1 MSTKKITDTEGLI
14 VNTKVLASILDVSDR
29 RVRQLAEEGVIDKVK
44 TGTYELV
51 PTIRKYILYLKIKN
65 DNSADEMTNE
75 NTYMAEKTLHEKAKR
90 QIAELE
96 LAQMQGKLHD
106 SRDVEREMTKML
118 AAFRA
123 RILSIPSKLAPRMI
137 AQNEISVIEDAL
149 QNEVY
154 SALQELADYDP
165 ELFKNDKYVGELD
178 DEEEESTI

>member
-29 RVRQLAEEGVIDKVK
+29 RVRQLVEEGVVDKVK

-65 DNSADEMTNE
+65 DNSADETTNE
-75 NTYMAEKTLHEKAKR
+75 NTYMTEKTLHEKAKR
-90 QIAELE
+90 QISELE

-106 SRDVEREMTKML
+106 SQDVEREMTKML

-123 RILSIPSKLAPRMI
+123 RMLSIPSKLAPRMI
-137 AQNEISVIEDAL
+137 AQNEISIIEDAL

-178 DEEEESTI
+178 DEEEESTT